1 MYSGGDRLCIM
12 FILSF
17 WAQKKAS
24 PMKATPQNTIKKEKD
39 TCGEFTGI
47 KKTNQ
52 DDSLLEIQY
61 NSGDKMTIYM

>member
-1 MYSGGDRLCIM
+1 
-12 FILSF
+12 
-17 WAQKKAS
+17 
-24 PMKATPQNTIKKEKD
+24 MKATPQNTIKKEKD